1 MTARHRDQPVGP
13 VEAPPSG
20 SPHRAASTVGK
31 ATSAEDTCRVADGEG
46 AGRGTRLAGPRDTP
60 RSHRP
65 RRHRA
70 KPTARDLAW
79 PVTALVVGLLLV
91 VAAASLAIAAPAQLP
106 DRVEVRWIDPAVTP

>member
-1 MTARHRDQPVGP
+1 MSVKHRDQPVGP

-20 SPHRAASTVGK
+20 SPHRAASTAGK
-31 ATSAEDTCRVADGEG
+31 ATPAEETPLVADGEG
-46 AGRGTRLAGPRDTP
+46 AGRAGIPAGPRMTP

-70 KPTARDLAW
+70 KPTARDLAL

-106 DRVEVRWIDPAVTP
+106 DRV